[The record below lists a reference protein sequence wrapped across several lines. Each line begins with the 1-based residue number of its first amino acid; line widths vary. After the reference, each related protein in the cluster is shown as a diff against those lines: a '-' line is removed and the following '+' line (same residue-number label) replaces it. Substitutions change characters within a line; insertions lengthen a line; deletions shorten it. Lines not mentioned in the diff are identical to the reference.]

1 MLIAVVSVLFKN
13 VAVVLALAT
22 GISKSACFTSVSW
35 SGYYK
40 IICLILCVA
49 LSQSVHSF
57 SIMIA
62 ATAAVAVLWWMT
74 AAANAVIASIVAAAI
89 AVNAAMAAN
98 VIIFLEVHWLL

>member
-1 MLIAVVSVLFKN
+1 MSVLFKN

-35 SGYYK
+35 SGYY
-40 IICLILCVA
+40 ICLILCVA

-74 AAANAVIASIVAAAI
+74 AAANAVIASIAAAAI
-89 AVNAAMAAN
+89 AVNAAMNAN
-98 VIIFLEVHWLL
+98 AIIFLEVHWLL